1 MKKTNN
7 KGFSLV
13 ELIVVIAIMAV
24 LIGVLAPT
32 FTKYVEQARRS
43 TDIQN
48 AEEIKQAI
56 LADIADG
63 TITGSGTT
71 VTVGTGTG
79 NVKPSTMATIPTIQG
94 SINKG
99 GSFTATYDA
108 VNGSC
113 SVFNGSHN
121 LTDAAGAAAYKT
133 SGVGSGS

>member
-32 FTKYVEQARRS
+32 FTKYVEQSRRA
-43 TDIQN
+43 TDIQT
-48 AEEIKQAI
+48 AEEIRQAV

-79 NVKPSTMATIPTIQG
+79 NVMPSTMSGAAAPTIQG
-94 SINKG
+94 TINKG
-99 GSFTATYDA
+99 GAFTVTYDA
-108 VNGSC
+108 VAGTC
-113 SVFNGSHN
+113 SVFNGTHE
-121 LTDAAGAAAYKT
+121 LTNPTAAASYKT
-133 SGVGSGS
+133 ATS

>member
-32 FTKYVEQARRS
+32 FTKYVEQSRRS

-48 AEEIKQAI
+48 AEEIRQAI

-63 TITGSGTT
+63 TIVGSATA
-71 VTVGTGTG
+71 VTVGSGG
-79 NVKPSTMATIPTIQG
+79 VMPSTIATAPTIVG
-94 SINKG
+94 SINNG
-99 GSFTATYDA
+99 GSFTANYDA
-108 VNGSC
+108 VAGTC
-113 SVFNGSHN
+113 AVFNGSHE
-121 LTDAAGAAAYKT
+121 LTDPTAAAAYKIAP
-133 SGVGSGS
+133 